1 MRERNSRSEPM
12 RKLLIFSTFCIL
24 CANSAQAELV
34 QYFKDPTF
42 SGNGWTTQ
50 VLTLQQMEK
59 AQKESIQAKKDAEAA
74 ALKAESGN
82 TPMARFM
89 SLFQSQVYAQLATQL
104 SNNLFQNN
112 CKGADGS
119 AIAGCTAPT
128 TGTFTLDGNSVT
140 WLKGASTVQ
149 LTVVDSA
156 GTKTVVTVPIASFA
170 F

>member
-1 MRERNSRSEPM
+1 MRLQFKM
-12 RKLLIFSTFCIL
+12 LAIAAVFA
-24 CANSAQAELV
+24 CATANAELV
-34 QYFKDPTF
+34 QYFRDPTF
-42 SGNGWTTQ
+42 SGNGWSTQ

-59 AQKESIQAKKDAEAA
+59 AQKESLQAQKDAQAAAIKAEAA
-74 ALKAESGN
+74 N

-112 CKGADGS
+112 CKAADGS
-119 AIAGCTAPT
+119 SISGCSQPT
-128 TGTFTLDGNSVT
+128 TGTFSLDGNTVT
-140 WLKGASTVQ
+140 WLKQSNNVQ

>member
-1 MRERNSRSEPM
+1 MRIQLRM
-12 RKLLIFSTFCIL
+12 LAIAAVFA
-24 CANSAQAELV
+24 CATANAELV

-42 SGNGWTTQ
+42 SGNGWSTQ

-59 AQKESIQAKKDAEAA
+59 AQKESIQAQKDAQAA
-74 ALKAESGN
+74 ALKAEAGN

-119 AIAGCTAPT
+119 AVAGCVSPT
-128 TGTFTLDGNSVT
+128 TGTFSLDGNTVT
-140 WLKGASTVQ
+140 WLKQSNNVQ
-149 LTVVDSA
+149 LTVVDTA

>member
-1 MRERNSRSEPM
+1 M
-12 RKLLIFSTFCIL
+12 LAIAAVFA
-24 CANSAQAELV
+24 CANANAELV
-34 QYFKDPTF
+34 QYFRDPTF
-42 SGNGWTTQ
+42 SGNGWSTQ

-59 AQKESIQAKKDAEAA
+59 AQKESIQSQQEARAAAIKAEAA
-74 ALKAESGN
+74 N
-82 TPMARFM
+82 TPMSRFM

-119 AIAGCTAPT
+119 AVAGCVNPS
-128 TGTFTLDGNSVT
+128 TGTFNLDGNTVT
-140 WLKGASTVQ
+140 WLKQSNNVQ

-156 GTKTVVTVPIASFA
+156 GTRTVVTVPIASFA